1 MNVKY
6 AILDVTLVLVKL
18 GCRRLLTEGGKRQ
31 KNYGD
36 FLWTAPYVVI
46 IFCGKKELEIG
57 YTKQFTRENLT
68 FDDLF
73 ELKVI

>member
-1 MNVKY
+1 M
-6 AILDVTLVLVKL
+6 
-18 GCRRLLTEGGKRQ
+18 TEGGKRQ
-31 KNYGD
+31 KK
-36 FLWTAPYVVI
+36 LWRFFMDGPYVVI

>member
-1 MNVKY
+1 M
-6 AILDVTLVLVKL
+6 DS
-18 GCRRLLTEGGKRQ
+18 
-31 KNYGD
+31 
-36 FLWTAPYVVI
+36 PYVVI

-73 ELKVI
+73 ELKVIQKLGLVDIMFF